1 MEVAGCVM
9 SSNDNQMMRV
19 AYLFPRGDV
28 GGAEIATIRFIEGH
42 DRSKV
47 TPFAF
52 FMENGP
58 AVDRVRALG
67 VVADVAPFLPR
78 LSRPRELRQG
88 RAWITE
94 RLRHHSIDLQHSVM
108 SWTHALG
115 GAAARRAGAKVIWFQ
130 HNRPN
135 KADLVDW
142 YASLSHAD
150 LILTNSR
157 FVAKLQESVN
167 LRRFPIE
174 IVHLPVPR
182 VGDVQRSPAIRAELG
197 ADDSHVLAVLAGRL
211 LHFKGQDIAIRA
223 LALAA
228 DRAPNLRLAIV
239 GGALFGLETDYPKKL
254 EQLAH
259 RAGVADRIRFV
270 GFREDMNGIYASADI
285 VLNTSRMP
293 EAFGLVVAEGL
304 VHGRAVIA
312 CNAGG
317 VTEQIEHERTGV
329 LVKPEDPAALASAL
343 VRVAT
348 DPEFRR
354 RLGTAAL
361 GAPIPTLRSAAAQLE
376 SLYERTLASKT

>member
-1 MEVAGCVM
+1 MEVAGCAM
-9 SSNDNQMMRV
+9 NSNDNQMMRV

-47 TPFAF
+47 TPVAL

-58 AVDRVRALG
+58 AVDRVRALD

-108 SWTHALG
+108 AWTHALG
-115 GAAARRAGAKVIWFQ
+115 GAAARKAGARVVWFQ
-130 HNRPN
+130 QNRPN
-135 KADLVDW
+135 ALDPLDW
-142 YASLSHAD
+142 YAALSHAD
-150 LILTNSR
+150 LILANSH
-157 FVAKLQESVN
+157 FVARLQKRVN

-174 IVHLPVPR
+174 VVHLPVPR
-182 VGDVQRSPAIRAELG
+182 AGDVQRSPAIRAELG

-211 LHFKGQDIAIRA
+211 QRWKGQDIAVRA

-228 DRAPNLRLAIV
+228 ERAPNLRLAIV
-239 GGALFGLETDYPKKL
+239 GGALFGLETDYLKEL
-254 EQLAH
+254 EQLAR

-270 GFREDMNGIYASADI
+270 GFQEDMNGIYASADI
-285 VLNTSRMP
+285 VLHTSRKP
-293 EAFGLVVAEGL
+293 EPFGLVVAEGL

-317 VTEQIEHERTGV
+317 VPEQIEHERTGV

-361 GAPIPTLRSAAAQLE
+361 GARVSTPRSAAARLE